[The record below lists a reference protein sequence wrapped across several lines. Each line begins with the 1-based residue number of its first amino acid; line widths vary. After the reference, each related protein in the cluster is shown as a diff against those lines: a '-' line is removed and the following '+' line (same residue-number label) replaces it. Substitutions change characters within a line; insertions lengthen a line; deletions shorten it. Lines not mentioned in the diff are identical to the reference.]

1 MKEPYIER
9 LYTLILE
16 DHLKSNRQ
24 MAFVSGPR
32 QVGKTT
38 VSMDLSEFY
47 YDWDN
52 VNHREVMLAGPKSI
66 ARECGLDVLTGNKPI
81 ISFDEVHKYS
91 KWKDLLKGFFDT
103 YGREVHTIV
112 TGSSRLDVYRKGGDS
127 LMGRYFLYR
136 MHPLGVSEMAGIHN
150 WDELLR
156 DPAPIA
162 NEDFDA
168 LWNYGGFPE
177 PFARRDDR
185 FHRRWKRLRNQQLFK
200 EDVRELTRIQELSQL
215 EMLGKLL
222 GARSGEPIRYSGLA
236 RDIRINDKTARNWVA
251 HLVSLHYGFL
261 VMPWYRNISRSLR
274 KEPKWY
280 LRDWSDVRDAGKRAE
295 TFVACHLLKAV
306 EGWTDLGLGNFE
318 LRYIRD
324 KDKREVDFVVVRDEE
339 PWFLLEVKR
348 SSRRLSPQLEYFQKS
363 IRCRHAFQVV
373 TALDYVDADCF
384 ERNEPVVVPAR
395 TFLSQLTV

>member
-66 ARECGLDVLTGNKPI
+66 ARECGLDVLTGKKPI

-103 YGREVHTIV
+103 YGREVRTIV

-136 MHPLGVSEMAGIHN
+136 MHPLGVSELVGIHN

-156 DPAPIA
+156 DPTPIA
-162 NEDFDA
+162 KEDFDA

-185 FHRRWKRLRNQQLFK
+185 FHRRWKRLRSQQLFK

-251 HLVSLHYGFL
+251 NLVSFHYGFL
-261 VMPWYRNISRSLR
+261 VMPWYRNLSRSLR

-280 LRDWSDVRDAGKRAE
+280 LRDWSDVRDEGKRAE

-324 KDKREVDFVVVRDEE
+324 KDKREVDFVVIRDEE
-339 PWFLLEVKR
+339 PWFLIEVKR
-348 SSRRLSPQLEYFQKS
+348 SSRSLSPQLEYFQKS

>member
-1 MKEPYIER
+1 MDEPHIQR
-9 LYTLILE
+9 LFTLALK

-38 VSMDLSEFY
+38 VSLDLSDY
-47 YDWDN
+47 YFDWDN
-52 VNHREVMLAGPKSI
+52 VNHREMMLAGPKSI
-66 ARECGLDVLTGNKPI
+66 AGACGLDVLKGKKPV

-103 YGREVHTIV
+103 YGGGVLIIV
-112 TGSSRLDVYRKGGDS
+112 TGSSRLDVFRKGGDS

-136 MHPLGVSEMAGIHN
+136 MHPLGVSELAGIHSL
-150 WDELLR
+150 DELLR
-156 DPAPIA
+156 DPIPIA
-162 NEDFDA
+162 DEDFDA

-177 PFARRDDR
+177 PFVRRNDR

-200 EDVRELTRIQELSQL
+200 EEVRELTRVQELSQL
-215 EMLGKLL
+215 EILGKLL
-222 GARSGEPIRYSGLA
+222 ASRSGEQIRYSGLA
-236 RDIRINDKTARNWVA
+236 RTIRINDKTVRNWVA

-261 VMPWYRNISRSLR
+261 VMPWYRNVSRSLR

-306 EGWTDLGLGNFE
+306 EGWTDLGLGSFE

-324 KDKREVDFVVVRDEE
+324 KDKREVDFVVIRDEE
-339 PWFLLEVKR
+339 PWFLVEVKR
-348 SSRRLSPQLEYFQKS
+348 SSMSLSAQLEYFQKS
-363 IRCRHAFQVV
+363 TGCSHAFQVV
-373 TALDYVDADCF
+373 TALDFVGADCF

>member
-1 MKEPYIER
+1 MKDPYIER
-9 LYTLILE
+9 LYTRILE

-66 ARECGLDVLTGNKPI
+66 ARECGLDVLTGKKPI

-103 YGREVHTIV
+103 YGREVRTIV

-136 MHPLGVSEMAGIHN
+136 MHPLGVSELVGIHN

-162 NEDFDA
+162 KEDFDA

-185 FHRRWKRLRNQQLFK
+185 FHRRWKRLRSQQLFK

-236 RDIRINDKTARNWVA
+236 RNIRINDKTARNWVA
-251 HLVSLHYGFL
+251 NLVSFHYGFL
-261 VMPWYRNISRSLR
+261 VMPWYRNLSRSLR

-324 KDKREVDFVVVRDEE
+324 KDKREVDFVVIRDEE
-339 PWFLLEVKR
+339 PWFLIEVKR
-348 SSRRLSPQLEYFQKS
+348 SSRSLSPQLEYFQKS